1 MRQDYSELRCL
12 IPGQKGLTL
21 GSRPMAAARLMLDSL
36 PRSSPSERALE
47 VGAGLDRHLLHI
59 SRRDDDEDG
68 LLCLRCRISHPI
80 EARLRALQQQ
90 HGERHGLDLITMAS
104 FVLDDA
110 GTGELRRGLPFRWSS
125 FSQTPTPPLHPFS
138 AEVLRSYRPEL
149 CGLPHWTRQKVQ
161 SHPELKTYLK
171 QQGLLLISDWAL
183 LAHSSPSRVREALQR
198 CGTLPLEE
206 ALALHRAYGTHY
218 NDAKE
223 QHRLQTGRNSD
234 WRPDTRFLAAIA
246 PGDDPCRCLEQLLA
260 IATAVRRY
268 LPLPPFPSMPLRAN
282 GPTWMRLARTACRR
296 PSCCCRSSGPWRV
309 AVRRWCSR
317 FWRPIDPAGRRI
329 PAVSRPGVCTA
340 KAWRSATSPSAA
352 ATSRAG

>member
-223 QHRLQTGRNSD
+223 QH
-234 WRPDTRFLAAIA
+234 
-246 PGDDPCRCLEQLLA
+246 
-260 IATAVRRY
+260 
-268 LPLPPFPSMPLRAN
+268 
-282 GPTWMRLARTACRR
+282 
-296 PSCCCRSSGPWRV
+296 
-309 AVRRWCSR
+309 
-317 FWRPIDPAGRRI
+317 
-329 PAVSRPGVCTA
+329 
-340 KAWRSATSPSAA
+340 
-352 ATSRAG
+352 